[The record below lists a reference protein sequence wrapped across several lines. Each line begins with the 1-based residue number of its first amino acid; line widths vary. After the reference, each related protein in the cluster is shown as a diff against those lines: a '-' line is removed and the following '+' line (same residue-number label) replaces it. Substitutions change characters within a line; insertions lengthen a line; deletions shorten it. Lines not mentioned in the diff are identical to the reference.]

1 MKFSVI
7 SAFPQMIQESLA
19 WGVVGQALKK
29 GLFEVQTINPR
40 DYTQDVHKTIDD
52 RPFGGGDG
60 MVMLYE
66 PLDKALQDHPELHSS
81 RKIYLSPAGRTLD
94 EALVKELSQE
104 KHLTLLCGRY
114 GGVDQRFLNQHHFE
128 NISVGDYVVSGG
140 ELPALMII
148 DAIARKIPG
157 TLGHQDSAKEDSCAS
172 SPFFEAPLYT
182 RPRENVAGSVPSVLL
197 SGDHK
202 KIEEF
207 RKWVGQALT
216 LQARP
221 GLKDQVDLVGL
232 KKYLQKMDRQEA
244 AVVGIS
250 SAFLDSFLG
259 GE

>member
-7 SAFPQMIQESLA
+7 SAFPQMVEDSME

-29 GLFEVQTINPR
+29 GLFELETINPR

-66 PLDKALQDHPELHSS
+66 PLDKALQDHPEMLSS

-94 EALVKELSQE
+94 ETLVKELAQE
-104 KHLTLLCGRY
+104 QHLTLLCGRY
-114 GGVDQRFLNQHHFE
+114 GGVDQRFLNHYRFE

-148 DAIARKIPG
+148 DAVARKIPG
-157 TLGHQDSAKEDSCAS
+157 TLGHQDSANEDSFAAT
-172 SPFFEAPLYT
+172 PFFEAPLFT
-182 RPRENVAGSVPSVLL
+182 RPRDNTAGFVPAVLL

-221 GLKDQVDLVGL
+221 WMKEQVDMVGL
-232 KKYLQKMDRQEA
+232 KKYLQKMDRGEA

-250 SAFLDSFLG
+250 STFLNSILG

>member
-29 GLFEVQTINPR
+29 GLFAVETINPR

-66 PLDKALQDHPELHSS
+66 PLDKVMQDRAELLSS
-81 RKIYLSPAGRTLD
+81 RKIYLSPAGRQLD
-94 EALVKELSQE
+94 ESLVKELAQE
-104 KHLTLLCGRY
+104 KHITLLCGRY
-114 GGVDQRFLNQHHFE
+114 GGVDQRLLNQYQFE

-148 DAIARKIPG
+148 DAVARKVPG
-157 TLGHQDSAKEDSCAS
+157 TLGHQDSARDDSFAS

-182 RPRENVAGSVPSVLL
+182 RPRENEAGIVPAVLL

-202 KIEEF
+202 RIEEF

-221 GLKDQVDLVGL
+221 WVREHINMAGL
-232 KKYLQKMDRQEA
+232 KKYLQKMDRKEA

-250 SAFLDSFLG
+250 AAFLDSFLG